1 MSTGQID
8 SINWLS
14 GTSNASSIT
23 YVPHQRNICQ
33 RIICLS
39 HTMELN
45 QLQNVI
51 EDLQERSVALRG
63 FL

>member
-23 YVPHQRNICQ
+23 IIFNQH
-33 RIICLS
+33 IICLS